1 MANQYFR
8 LIFRDGQ
15 AFLHFYPPVDGGEVL
30 DIKEVTL
37 YLEQKNYKNYE
48 LKSLY
53 AAMQCKD
60 KESEVHIGPWDGMEV
75 SEMMDVSISAD
86 KMEVICRFYP
96 PSDGGRMLNARDIV
110 ESLAFRKIKY
120 GMDQMAVYN
129 FLQKREY
136 CKNLVF
142 VRGTLPVH
150 GKDAAIEYFFN
161 TSRDLKPK
169 HNEDGSVNYKELNTI
184 SHVEK
189 GQLLARLIP
198 ADPGTPGKNVMGEM
212 VKPRTVKTLHLSY
225 GANIEINDDK
235 TELYSKVNGH
245 ASLYDDKVFVS
256 DVYEVPADVDNSTG
270 NIDYAGN
277 VLVHGNV
284 KSGFSIHASGDIIVE
299 GVVEGAE
306 LYADGQIV
314 VKLGVHGMYKGVFYA
329 GNHLIAKY
337 IEGAT
342 VTSGGYVEAETIINS
357 DVSAANSIVV
367 HGRKGLIAGGVI
379 RAGEYIEADN
389 IGSEMGTATVLEVG
403 VKPEEK
409 ARYMELS
416 KEKTSLTKDMEDN
429 KIILD
434 NYSSI
439 LKKGERI
446 PKDKLAYMQKLAT
459 EYKEQLTRYE
469 EVADEMRVIHE
480 NMEASSGAYVQVN
493 RNVFAGVS
501 IAISDLSYN
510 VKEKRS
516 YCRFKKEDGQIKA
529 CAM

>member
-8 LIFRDGQ
+8 LVFRDGQ
-15 AFLHFYPPVDGGEVL
+15 AFLHFYPPTGDGNVL
-30 DIKEVTL
+30 DIKEVTS
-37 YLEQKNYKNYE
+37 YLETKNYKNYD

-53 AAMQCKD
+53 AAMQD
-60 KESEVHIGPWDGMEV
+60 RDEEREVHIGPWDGIEV

-96 PSDGGRMLNARDIV
+96 PSEGGRMLNARDIV

-136 CKNLVF
+136 CKDFVF
-142 VRGTLPVH
+142 VRGTQPVH
-150 GKDAAIEYFFN
+150 GTDAAITYYFN

-184 SHVEK
+184 SHVKE

-198 ADPGTPGKNVMGEM
+198 ENPGMPGKNVMGEA
-212 VKPRTVKTLHLSY
+212 VKPRTVKTLRLSY
-225 GANIEINDDK
+225 GSNIAISEDK

-270 NIDYAGN
+270 NIDYSGN

-284 KSGFSIHASGDIIVE
+284 KSGFSIHAKGDIIVE

-306 LYADGQIV
+306 LYADGQII
-314 VKLGVHGMYKGVFYA
+314 VKLGIHGMYKGVFYA

-357 DVSAANSIVV
+357 DISAANSVAV
-367 HGRKGLIAGGVI
+367 HGRKGLITGGVI

-389 IGSEMGTATVLEVG
+389 IGSEMGTTTVLEVG

-409 ARYMELS
+409 AHYMELS
-416 KEKTSLTKDMEDN
+416 KEKTALSKNMEDN
-429 KIILD
+429 KLIID

-439 LKKGERI
+439 IRKGDRL
-446 PKDKLAYMQKLAT
+446 PKDKLLYMQRIAA

-469 EVADEMRVIHE
+469 EIKSEMGQIHE
-480 NMEASSGAYVQVN
+480 SMAASSGAYVQVN
-493 RNVFAGVS
+493 RNVYVGVS
-501 IAISDLSYN
+501 VSISDLSCN

-516 YCRFKKEDGQIKA
+516 YCRFKKEDGEIKI